1 MRIILETKKVMMQW
15 TKVTGKAVNKKVYV
29 YPMTQNRVH
38 TAMGKLPS
46 QVGED

>member
-1 MRIILETKKVMMQW
+1 MAKQQ
-15 TKVTGKAVNKKVYV
+15 KKVYV
-29 YPMTQNRVH
+29 YPMTQNGVH